1 MTMGKGL
8 GGGFMPVAAML
19 ASRNVVEALQM
30 GTGAFSHGQTYQGHP
45 LACRAALEVQ
55 KIIQQDDLVAN
66 VRKQGALLG
75 RLLKEKLAAIPAVGD
90 VRGSGLFWGIEF
102 VANKWTKEPFD
113 PSLGVAM
120 GVHELGTP

>member
-1 MTMGKGL
+1 
-8 GGGFMPVAAML
+8 ML
-19 ASRNVVEALQM
+19 ASRTVVEALKM
-30 GTGAFSHGQTYQGHP
+30 GSGAFSHGQTYQGHP

-75 RLLKEKLAAIPAVGD
+75 RLLKEKLATIPAVGD
-90 VRGSGLFWGIEF
+90 VRGRGLFWGIEF
-102 VANKWTKEPFD
+102 VMNKRTKEPFD

-120 GVHELGTP
+120 GVHELGTSCDGCTYITPHV